1 MNQAPSVMKR
11 ICAPALVLAC
21 LTIPAAGQEWTV
33 LRNAHTFIG
42 RLLTID
48 VDVDAPGTLL
58 VARGG
63 AGRIVVVTRARR
75 GIGESGLTGRADD
88 RLTLTAI
95 GTDSVEFLVF
105 VPVDVRTTVQLPD
118 GGFPELVSDAG
129 GVTYRWPARR
139 GADSVTRT
147 RRKFSRSPTR

>member
-1 MNQAPSVMKR
+1 MNQLPSAMKR
-11 ICAPALVLAC
+11 ICASALALAC

-33 LRNAHTFIG
+33 VRNAHTFIG

-58 VARGG
+58 VTRGD

-75 GIGESGLTGRADD
+75 GIGGSSLTGRSDD
-88 RLTLTAI
+88 LLTLTAI

-105 VPVDVRTTVQLPD
+105 LPVDVRATVRLPD
-118 GGFPELVSDAG
+118 GGFPGLVNNAG
-129 GVTYRWPARR
+129 GVTYHWPARR
-139 GADSVTRT
+139 RG
-147 RRKFSRSPTR
+147 

>member
-1 MNQAPSVMKR
+1 MKR
-11 ICAPALVLAC
+11 ICASALVLAC

-58 VARGG
+58 VARGD

-88 RLTLTAI
+88 LLTLTAI

-139 GADSVTRT
+139 RG
-147 RRKFSRSPTR
+147 